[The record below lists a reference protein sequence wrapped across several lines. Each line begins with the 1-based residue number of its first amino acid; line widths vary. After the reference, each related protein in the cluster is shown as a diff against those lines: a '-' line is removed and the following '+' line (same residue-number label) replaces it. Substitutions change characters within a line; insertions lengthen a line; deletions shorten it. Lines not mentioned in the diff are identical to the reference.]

1 MFCLSAVE
9 AGCLMIVYIDQ
20 WCQFSCQQPLLI
32 MWSLCNER
40 HANSWIIGIAL
51 SFRQTKLR
59 EADWINYVHLQDDS
73 IDLLQYYKTHPDP
86 WNGHSHE
93 VISTD
98 VQTSSQW
105 KWPSHIACFNSHT
118 FFLSLIRCWSAPFDV
133 TCCWIKLLS
142 WLYLRAFYRVAIW
155 KWCIIK
161 HYD

>member
-1 MFCLSAVE
+1 
-9 AGCLMIVYIDQ
+9 MIVYIDQ

-98 VQTSSQW
+98 VQTSSRW

-118 FFLSLIRCWSAPFDV
+118 FFFVSDQMLVSSIWCDM
-133 TCCWIKLLS
+133 LLDK
-142 WLYLRAFYRVAIW
+142 VAILIVFESILQGRNMKMVYNQTLW
-155 KWCIIK
+155 LIQLI
-161 HYD
+161 H